1 VLKEYL
7 ELDIK
12 VVGYNIK
19 VVLNIRLDNLLI
31 GLIITYKIVSK
42 LEEVLLEVVL
52 LYISITSSYKYR
64 YYRLG

>member
-1 VLKEYL
+1 MLKEYL